1 MPIVHTHEK
10 TIDTQNRLFL
20 SLKCTAGHLISS
32 ICAPCGD
39 ISWVI
44 PGILIITLRHPD
56 LSVSTPVSS
65 PKVEN
70 MIQSYSLG
78 EKLAAVHKLS
88 FSFNLCE
95 RRWECLRGN
104 PWAKKVISP
113 LTSVTGE
120 WSNFWSNSHAKVI
133 SPLIGYLCE
142 RRWERLWS
150 NLYSKMISSL
160 ILNLCER
167 RDVSTYGMISPLTLN
182 LCNTPVTNE
191 GIFWRSAAL
200 RHGHQRLQPNHL
212 HEKLIKWRTPNLIL
226 FVASQYPHL
235 MCYKIR
241 SPKASRRNFST
252 DICPIWYD
260 REPHNSLSTWAY
272 KIRSPGASKHS
283 QPRSHKISSAHGP
296 TTPAAQVP
304 HKIISSCGLQ
314 NPQPVN
320 MCAYKTHSLPI
331 VSARRSTR
339 L

>member
-1 MPIVHTHEK
+1 
-10 TIDTQNRLFL
+10 
-20 SLKCTAGHLISS
+20 
-32 ICAPCGD
+32 
-39 ISWVI
+39 
-44 PGILIITLRHPD
+44 
-56 LSVSTPVSS
+56 
-65 PKVEN
+65 
-70 MIQSYSLG
+70 
-78 EKLAAVHKLS
+78 
-88 FSFNLCE
+88 
-95 RRWECLRGN
+95 
-104 PWAKKVISP
+104 
-113 LTSVTGE
+113 
-120 WSNFWSNSHAKVI
+120 
-133 SPLIGYLCE
+133 
-142 RRWERLWS
+142 
-150 NLYSKMISSL
+150 MISSL

-167 RDVSTYGMISPLTLN
+167 RGDVSTYGMISPLTLN